1 MDGDSDQP
9 GGPAVSL
16 TDLGRYVVEEWAEE
30 YREGH
35 LSRRELLRR
44 IGVFAGGAALAAPI
58 LSMLG
63 VAASP
68 APPLAAQ
75 TPIVAPDDPAIH
87 AAMTTY
93 PSGNVSVIAYLV
105 QPAGKP
111 TAPGVIVIHENR
123 GLLAHHM
130 DVARRVAK
138 LGYVALAPDLASP
151 IGGTAKYQDLA
162 QGSTFLGQTP
172 PEQLVAMLDA
182 GVRHLGS
189 LPGVRRDR
197 LGAMGFCFGG
207 GLTWRLAM
215 ENGDLAA
222 IVPFYGANPPSL
234 DGVARIRGAVLAF
247 YGALDAR
254 VDAGIPAM
262 RAALQQAHVTFEMVV
277 EPNAGHAFF
286 NDTGPAYNRAA
297 AADAWSKT
305 AAWFAKYLGAL
316 PRPHALPWDATARSH
331 GAGARTRGAL

>member
-1 MDGDSDQP
+1 VDRSSEP
-9 GGPAVSL
+9 VRRSVASL
-16 TDLGRYVVEEWAEE
+16 TDLGRYVLEEWAEE
-30 YREGH
+30 YRNGH
-35 LSRRELLRR
+35 LSRREFLRR
-44 IGVFAGGAALAAPI
+44 VGVFAGGTTLATPVLAVLGVTASPDELAAA
-58 LSMLG
+58 
-63 VAASP
+63 AASP
-68 APPLAAQ
+68 APPLPAQ
-75 TPIVAPDDPAIH
+75 APMVAPDDPAIH

-105 QPAGKP
+105 QPAGKL

-162 QGSTFLGQTP
+162 QVTAFLGQTP

-182 GVRHLGS
+182 GVQHLAS
-189 LPGVRRDR
+189 LPSVRRDR

-215 ENGDLAA
+215 QNGGLAA
-222 IVPFYGANPPSL
+222 IVPFYGPNPPSL

-254 VDAGIPAM
+254 VDAGMPAM

-277 EPNAGHAFF
+277 EPNANHAFF
-286 NDTGPAYNRAA
+286 NDTGPAYNSAA

-305 AAWFAKYLGAL
+305 VAWFARYLGA
-316 PRPHALPWDATARSH
+316 
-331 GAGARTRGAL
+331 